1 MIWLDF
7 ATFAAYVGLDIFK
20 SYITTKIY
28 LAESNYVK
36 SDGEQKYLDEGIRYA
51 GYIQVIEIS
60 RWAIMFYAAFLFAK
74 IVEATI

>member
-1 MIWLDF
+1 MWFDF
-7 ATFAAYVGLDIFK
+7 VIFASYVGLEIFK

-60 RWAIMFYAAFLFAK
+60 RWVIMFYAAFLFAK
-74 IVEATI
+74 IVEVII

>member
-1 MIWLDF
+1 MWFDF
-7 ATFAAYVGLDIFK
+7 VIFASYVGLEIFK

-60 RWAIMFYAAFLFAK
+60 RWVIMLYAAFLFAK
-74 IVEATI
+74 IVEVII